1 MFRYAIPLAGLF
13 VVLQAA
19 AQAPADAELSRFELT
34 PFAGYRI
41 GGTFS
46 DEATDETLELNDSGA
61 FGVIVNLRESPNTEW
76 EVMYSHQDT
85 AIDIDAAGGPA
96 AIDMT
101 VDYLQIGGTYL
112 GSGTR
117 ARPYMVATLGLAHL
131 DPGAAGLP
139 SDTFFAF
146 TVGGGWKI
154 LSTERIGLRL
164 EGRFYGTVI
173 DSDSKIFC
181 GSGPAGGGCLI
192 NTQAEVL
199 WQFEMSAGLIFR
211 F

>member
-1 MFRYAIPLAGLF
+1 MFRYAIPLAGLV

-19 AQAPADAELSRFELT
+19 AQAPADAKLSRFELT

-85 AIDIDAAGGPA
+85 AIDIDSPGGGPA
-96 AIDMT
+96 AIDMA

-139 SDTFFAF
+139 SHLDDPTQLLIAGSIPRSSKRQSRRDPV
-146 TVGGGWKI
+146 TQSQPPRTGRAA
-154 LSTERIGLRL
+154 TERAGHAQCHR
-164 EGRFYGTVI
+164 TP
-173 DSDSKIFC
+173 DSRRHRRSRDRR
-181 GSGPAGGGCLI
+181 GHRAG
-192 NTQAEVL
+192 
-199 WQFEMSAGLIFR
+199 
-211 F
+211 